1 VRTHNEKMLPRS
13 YSIAGWQQWLCI
25 TFHTVWCITT
35 TLVTRPTG
43 LRGLA
48 PWFGDRRRPAAT
60 LDRGPDFAER
70 CLIQSSTVLACNDAH
85 TAQHYFVVDFG

>member
-35 TLVTRPTG
+35 TLVAPYTR

-48 PWFGDRRRPAAT
+48 PCFCYHRSPVDT
-60 LDRGPDFAER
+60 LYRGPDFAER
-70 CLIQSSTVLACNDAH
+70 VLIQSSTVLACNVAH

>member
-1 VRTHNEKMLPRS
+1 VYTHNEKMLPRS

-35 TLVTRPTG
+35 TLVTPYTG

-48 PWFGDRRRPAAT
+48 PCFRWRRSPGDT
-60 LDRGPDFAER
+60 LYRGPDFAER
-70 CLIQSSTVLACNDAH
+70 ALIQSSTVLACNVAH

>member
-25 TFHTVWCITT
+25 TFYTVWCITT
-35 TLVTRPTG
+35 TLVTQYTG
-43 LRGLA
+43 LRRLA
-48 PWFGDRRRPAAT
+48 PCFRYRRSPGHT
-60 LDRGPDFAER
+60 LYRGPDFAER
-70 CLIQSSTVLACNDAH
+70 SLIQSFTVLACNVAH